1 MTDQLQALQWVVS
14 KNGDQ
19 PPMEFLCPTRD
30 VADGRLPKL
39 YSEAIHHNFNTNKA
53 ALLTALAGELTA
65 NCFDHNL
72 GKWRDI
78 SGCWF
83 SFSSLEDQLHITIA
97 DRGQGILNSLKQA
110 DSSLASP
117 HDALVVA
124 LTKQISGRQP
134 ENRGRGL
141 KFIINALNE
150 HFTGAKFILRSDDA
164 QVVATA
170 PIETS
175 RIVESIQSNQAAV
188 YGTYAE
194 IVIPPET
201 K

>member
-1 MTDQLQALQWVVS
+1 MTDQLQVLPWVIS

-19 PPMEFLCPTRD
+19 PPNEFFCPTRD

-39 YSEAIHHNFNTNKA
+39 YSAAIHYKFSANQA

-83 SFSSLEDQLHITIA
+83 SFNSLEDQLYITIA

-110 DSSLASP
+110 DNSLASP

-134 ENRGRGL
+134 EKRGRGL

-150 HFTGAKFILRSDDA
+150 HFTGARFILRSDDA
-164 QVVATA
+164 QFNAIA
-170 PIETS
+170 PIQPS
-175 RIVESIQSNQAAV
+175 HLVESIQSNQATV

-194 IVIPPET
+194 IVLPSTT